1 MSYDKTRLN
10 LMNAIY
16 QIDLNKYTSVSDL
29 DGYFEALE
37 ISEENKLKLS
47 NRLEK
52 YIDNIDAIDR
62 ELKKAFK
69 DAKLERLSYIDRALL
84 RLAIFEIYIEEEIA
98 YQIIINDIVE
108 IAKNFSDD
116 NSYKF
121 INAILGDYVRN
132 YYHE

>member
-16 QIDLNKYTSVSDL
+16 QFDLNKYTSVSDL

-52 YIDNIDAIDR
+52 FIENIDLIDT

-132 YYHE
+132 YYNE

>member
-10 LMNAIY
+10 LMNGIY

-47 NRLEK
+47 NRLERFIES
-52 YIDNIDAIDR
+52 IDLIDA

>member
-10 LMNAIY
+10 LMNSIY
-16 QIDLNKYTSVSDL
+16 QLDLNKYSSVNDL
-29 DGYFEALE
+29 DGFFETLE
-37 ISEENKLKLS
+37 ISDENKIKLAKRVE
-47 NRLEK
+47 NF
-52 YIDNIDAIDR
+52 IDNKEKIDT
-62 ELKKAFK
+62 ELNSVLK
-69 DAKLERLSYIDRALL
+69 DAKLERLSYIDRSLL
-84 RLAIFEIYIEEEIA
+84 RLAIFEIIIEQDIA

-132 YYHE
+132 NYNE

>member
-37 ISEENKLKLS
+37 ISEENKIKLS
-47 NRLEK
+47 IRLESF
-52 YIDNIDAIDR
+52 IDNIDAIDT

-84 RLAIFEIYIEEEIA
+84 RLAIFEIYVEEEIA

>member
-47 NRLEK
+47 NRLERF
-52 YIDNIDAIDR
+52 IENIDLIDT
-62 ELKKAFK
+62 ELKKALK

-132 YYHE
+132 YYNE

>member
-37 ISEENKLKLS
+37 ISDENKMKLS

-52 YIDNIDAIDR
+52 FIENVDLIDT

>member
-37 ISEENKLKLS
+37 ISDENKLKLS

-52 YIDNIDAIDR
+52 FIANIDLIDT

-69 DAKLERLSYIDRALL
+69 DAKLERLSYIDRTLL

>member
-16 QIDLNKYTSVSDL
+16 QIDLNKYTSVCDL

-47 NRLEK
+47 NRLERFIENINL
-52 YIDNIDAIDR
+52 IDT

>member
-16 QIDLNKYTSVSDL
+16 QFDLNKYSSVEDL

-37 ISEENKLKLS
+37 ISEENKIKLS
-47 NRLEK
+47 NRLGKFIENINL
-52 YIDNIDAIDR
+52 IDI

>member
-37 ISEENKLKLS
+37 ISDENKMKLS

-52 YIDNIDAIDR
+52 FIENVDLIDT

-69 DAKLERLSYIDRALL
+69 DAKLERLSYINRALL

>member
-84 RLAIFEIYIEEEIA
+84 RLAIFEIYVEEEIA

>member
-16 QIDLNKYTSVSDL
+16 QIDLNKYTSVNDL

-37 ISEENKLKLS
+37 ISEENKIKLS
-47 NRLEK
+47 NRLGKFIE
-52 YIDNIDAIDR
+52 NIDLIDR

>member
-52 YIDNIDAIDR
+52 FIENIDLIDT

>member
-16 QIDLNKYTSVSDL
+16 QIDLNKYSSVEDL

-47 NRLEK
+47 NRLKKFIE
-52 YIDNIDAIDR
+52 NIDLIDT

>member
-16 QIDLNKYTSVSDL
+16 QIDLNKYTSVCDL

-37 ISEENKLKLS
+37 ISEENKIKLS
-47 NRLEK
+47 NRLGKFIENINL
-52 YIDNIDAIDR
+52 IDI

>member
-37 ISEENKLKLS
+37 ISDENKMKLS

-52 YIDNIDAIDR
+52 FIENVDLIDT

-108 IAKNFSDD
+108 IAKNFSDG

>member
-16 QIDLNKYTSVSDL
+16 QIDLNKYSSVSDL

-37 ISEENKLKLS
+37 ISEENKIKLS

-84 RLAIFEIYIEEEIA
+84 RLAIFEIYVEEEIA

>member
-47 NRLEK
+47 NRLERF
-52 YIDNIDAIDR
+52 IENIDLIDT

>member
-16 QIDLNKYTSVSDL
+16 QIDLNKYSSVEDL

-52 YIDNIDAIDR
+52 FIENIDLIDT

>member
-37 ISEENKLKLS
+37 ISEENKIKLS
-47 NRLEK
+47 NRLGKFIE
-52 YIDNIDAIDR
+52 NIDLIDR

>member
-37 ISEENKLKLS
+37 ISDENKMKLS
-47 NRLEK
+47 NRLESF
-52 YIDNIDAIDR
+52 IDNIDAIDR

>member
-16 QIDLNKYTSVSDL
+16 QFDLNKYSSVEDL

-37 ISEENKLKLS
+37 ISEENKIKLS

-52 YIDNIDAIDR
+52 FIENIDLIDI
-62 ELKKAFK
+62 ELNKAFK

-84 RLAIFEIYIEEEIA
+84 RLAIFEIYVEEEIA

>member
-16 QIDLNKYTSVSDL
+16 QIDLNKYSSVSDL

-84 RLAIFEIYIEEEIA
+84 RLAIFEIYVEEEIA

>member
-37 ISEENKLKLS
+37 ISDENKLKLS

-52 YIDNIDAIDR
+52 FIENIDLIDT

>member
-1 MSYDKTRLN
+1 MSYDKTSLN

-52 YIDNIDAIDR
+52 FIDSVDLIDT

-84 RLAIFEIYIEEEIA
+84 RLAIFEIYVEEKIA

-132 YYHE
+132 YYNE

>member
-1 MSYDKTRLN
+1 MIQS
-10 LMNAIY
+10 
-16 QIDLNKYTSVSDL
+16 
-29 DGYFEALE
+29 
-37 ISEENKLKLS
+37 
-47 NRLEK
+47 
-52 YIDNIDAIDR
+52 
-62 ELKKAFK
+62 LKKAFK

>member
-16 QIDLNKYTSVSDL
+16 QIDLNKYSSVSDL

-37 ISEENKLKLS
+37 ISEENKIKLS
-47 NRLEK
+47 NRLESF
-52 YIDNIDAIDR
+52 IENIDLIDT

-132 YYHE
+132 YYNE

>member
-37 ISEENKLKLS
+37 ISDENKLKLS

-52 YIDNIDAIDR
+52 YIDNIDAIDT

>member
-10 LMNAIY
+10 LMNLIY
-16 QIDLNKYTSVSDL
+16 QLDLNKYTSVDDL
-29 DGYFEALE
+29 DAYFDTLE
-37 ISEENKLKLS
+37 ISDENKIKLA
-47 NRLEK
+47 NRAKLYVENLTK
-52 YIDNIDAIDR
+52 IDL
-62 ELKKAFK
+62 ELKDVLK

-84 RLAIFEIYIEEEIA
+84 RLAIFEIKFESDIA

-108 IAKNFSDD
+108 IAKNYSDD

>member
-16 QIDLNKYTSVSDL
+16 QFDLNKYSSVEDL

-37 ISEENKLKLS
+37 ISEENKIKLS
-47 NRLEK
+47 NRLGKFIENINL
-52 YIDNIDAIDR
+52 IDI

-69 DAKLERLSYIDRALL
+69 DAKLERLTYIDRALL

>member
-16 QIDLNKYTSVSDL
+16 QIDLNKYSSVEDL

-47 NRLEK
+47 NRLERF
-52 YIDNIDAIDR
+52 IENIDLIDT
-62 ELKKAFK
+62 ELKKALK

-132 YYHE
+132 YYNE

>member
-16 QIDLNKYTSVSDL
+16 QFDLNKYSSVEDL

-37 ISEENKLKLS
+37 ISEENKIKLS
-47 NRLEK
+47 NRLGKFIE
-52 YIDNIDAIDR
+52 NIDLIDR

>member
-29 DGYFEALE
+29 DGYFEAFE

-52 YIDNIDAIDR
+52 FIDSVDLIDT

>member
-37 ISEENKLKLS
+37 ISEENKIKLS

-52 YIDNIDAIDR
+52 FIENIDLIDT

>member
-52 YIDNIDAIDR
+52 FIDSVDLIDT

-84 RLAIFEIYIEEEIA
+84 RLAIFEIYIEKEIA

>member
-16 QIDLNKYTSVSDL
+16 QIDLNKYTSVCDL

-37 ISEENKLKLS
+37 ISDENKLKLS
-47 NRLEK
+47 NRLERF
-52 YIDNIDAIDR
+52 IENIDLIDT

>member
-10 LMNAIY
+10 LMNSIY
-16 QIDLNKYTSVSDL
+16 QLDLNKYSSVNDL
-29 DGYFEALE
+29 DGFFETLE
-37 ISEENKLKLS
+37 ISDENKIKLAKRVES
-47 NRLEK
+47 F
-52 YIDNIDAIDR
+52 IDNKEKIDT
-62 ELKKAFK
+62 ELKSVLK
-69 DAKLERLSYIDRALL
+69 DAKLERLSYIDRSLL
-84 RLAIFEIYIEEEIA
+84 RLAIFEIIIEQDIA

-132 YYHE
+132 Y